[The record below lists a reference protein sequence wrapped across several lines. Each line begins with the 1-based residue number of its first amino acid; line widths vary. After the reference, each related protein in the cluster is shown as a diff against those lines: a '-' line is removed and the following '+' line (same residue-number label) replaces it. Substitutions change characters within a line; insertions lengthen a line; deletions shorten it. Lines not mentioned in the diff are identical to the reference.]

1 MISWIIGGVL
11 LVWILANRFSQD
23 GKIKGQPLGMPRGTV
38 RALVTIMIVAF
49 PFSYLIFPE
58 FFGNLI
64 PGLIINS
71 IFIVVAFYFEA
82 RRGEKEKLVQIVEEL
97 KDHDLMMEEK
107 VSQKKPLYL
116 PKFTVRFS
124 LVVLLLL
131 FIVINWLGP
140 SVPFE
145 QTNSLVDLLLIIG
158 FFIIGA
164 FFRSISKVREKKNI
178 KEQIGNMDASLSDAE
193 VIKKLMLR
201 ELSWFKRKGKNIL
214 SILVLVAV
222 IVALFCYTFKIDYEL
237 ITLTTLDNYRLTLV
251 GLLLIFINTYYGF
264 RD

>member
-1 MISWIIGGVL
+1 MISWIIGGAL
-11 LVWILANRFSQD
+11 IFWILVNRFSQD

-49 PFSYLIFPE
+49 PFSYLIFPD
-58 FFGNLI
+58 FFGNQI

-82 RRGEKEKLVQIVEEL
+82 RKGEKEKLAQIVDEL
-97 KDHDLMMEEK
+97 KGSDLIMGEK
-107 VSQKKPLYL
+107 INQKKPLYL

-124 LVVLLLL
+124 LVVTLLL

-140 SVPFE
+140 KVPFE

-164 FFRSISKVREKKNI
+164 FFRSIAKVREKRNI

-193 VIKKLMLR
+193 IIKKLMLR
-201 ELSWFKRKGKNIL
+201 EPSWFKRKGKNVL
-214 SILVLVAV
+214 SILVLIAV
-222 IVALFCYTFKIDYEL
+222 IVALFCYTFNIDYEL
-237 ITLTTLDNYRLTLV
+237 ITLTTLDNYRLTVV